1 MFLEDALPVAGL
13 EVFGVAVVA
22 SFLLKEVIIHLLH
35 FLLDF
40 EELCRDLRIE
50 FTISRDVPED
60 LFQLLHVL
68 AIQDSLGGLSVDVV
82 NLAEPVESRTHTVC
96 SVDLTIQRLQERALQ
111 RVVVGTVLFGELDV
125 AYLVLATV
133 AGILPEASGPATPKH
148 GYSFRPFQKEQTMTN
163 QKVVE
168 ITKCQTL

>member
-22 SFLLKEVIIHLLH
+22 SFLLEVVIIHFLH
-35 FLLDF
+35 FFLDF
-40 EELCRDLRIE
+40 EELYRDLRIE
-50 FTISRDVPED
+50 ILICRNVSKD

-148 GYSFRPFQKEQTMTN
+148 GYSFHLFGT
-163 QKVVE
+163 VG
-168 ITKCQTL
+168 